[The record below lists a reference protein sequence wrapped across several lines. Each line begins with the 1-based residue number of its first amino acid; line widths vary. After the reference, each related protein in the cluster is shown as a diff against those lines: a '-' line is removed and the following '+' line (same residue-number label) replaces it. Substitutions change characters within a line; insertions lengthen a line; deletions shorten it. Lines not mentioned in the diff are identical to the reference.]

1 MSNVISM
8 VGRLGQDAELKE
20 VASTTVLEFSIANA
34 TGFGEKEVT
43 GWFRC
48 AMWGKRGEKIV
59 NYLRKG
65 SQVWVCGEFT
75 PRPWTNKEG
84 VEKLSLD
91 INVTSLDFV
100 GKKDA
105 TDAPKS
111 DEPTY
116 DRKGPAA
123 NNDDEEMPF

>member
-116 DRKGPAA
+116 DRKEPVAT
-123 NNDDEEMPF
+123 NDDEEMPF